1 MCLCQYFLNR
11 VNLDSPLDDGGP
23 RDMSTF
29 RICKFTLSLS
39 LSEDVLEVISHS
51 RTITHRAKNT
61 RRINLPDVCIGSYKT
76 VDLETFQ
83 TEGQIDLI
91 FAIKISK

>member
-1 MCLCQYFLNR
+1 M
-11 VNLDSPLDDGGP
+11 NLDSPLDDGGP

-29 RICKFTLSLS
+29 RICKFTLSPPLS
-39 LSEDVLEVISHS
+39 LFLSEDVLEVISKS